1 MDYKKLGGR
10 IQTRVINAILGGGEM
25 FISQIHKQNLF
36 FDDGGVAPLGFF
48 LAPAISFFACLSGFI
63 LGLLFMQQEVIMS
76 NTNT

>member
-1 MDYKKLGGR
+1 MNKLVNKVTPKLR
-10 IQTRVINAILGGGEM
+10 RKPFILKAKLV
-25 FISQIHKQNLF
+25 FF

>member
-48 LAPAISFFACLSGFI
+48 LAPAISFLLVYLVFI
-63 LGLLFMQQEVIMS
+63 LDSFFM
-76 NTNT
+76 

>member
-48 LAPAISFFACLSGFI
+48 LAPAISF
-63 LGLLFMQQEVIMS
+63 LLVYLVLFRFTFYVTRS
-76 NTNT
+76 NNE